1 MSPTITQLLIGFLLA
16 AFISGVAWRVRSLS
30 ASGALAALALG
41 TITFGLGGLAWAVL
55 LVVFFISSS
64 LLSRAF
70 KRRKFSLNEKF
81 SKDSQR
87 DAGQV
92 LANGGLS
99 GAFVLLHLL
108 FPQQLWPWL
117 AYAASLAA
125 ANADTWA
132 TEVGVLSPI
141 PPVRITTGRP
151 VERGSSGGITP
162 LGTLAALAG
171 AALIAWL
178 AVLPWPG
185 LPVAFSPDQAVIAWI
200 LVSLAGLAGSLADSG
215 LGATL
220 QAIYFCPACQKET
233 ERHPWHT
240 CGSPTTPLRGW
251 PFLNNDWVNFA
262 CTLCAALLALIGAV
276 GLPLQ

>member
-1 MSPTITQLLIGFLLA
+1 MSPTIAQLLIGFLLA
-16 AFISGVAWRVRSLS
+16 AFISGSAWRVRSLS

-70 KRRKFSLNEKF
+70 KRRKRSLNEKY
-81 SKDSQR
+81 SKGSQR

-99 GAFVLLHLL
+99 GVLVLLHLL

-132 TEVGVLSPI
+132 TEVGVLSPT

-185 LPVAFSPDQAVIAWI
+185 LPAAFSPDQAMTAWI
-200 LVSLAGLAGSLADSG
+200 LVSLAGLAGSLVDSG

-251 PFLNNDWVNFA
+251 SFLNNDWVNFA
-262 CTLCAALLALIGAV
+262 CTLCAALLALIGAS
-276 GLPLQ
+276 GLPLP